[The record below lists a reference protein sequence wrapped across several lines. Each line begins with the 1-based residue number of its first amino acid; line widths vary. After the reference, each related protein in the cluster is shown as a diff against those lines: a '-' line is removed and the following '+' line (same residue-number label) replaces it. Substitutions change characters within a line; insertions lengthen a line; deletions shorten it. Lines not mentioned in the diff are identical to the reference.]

1 MCKCRAQSVS
11 VGWDDVSFVLSLSLA
26 HSLSPSF
33 SLPLSLPFLLLL
45 QAGTVCW
52 LFWSLFCTADCV
64 QQMWDSQASSLTSVW
79 KPAKSCCHEPS
90 SRLTL
95 CSMANRT
102 GCGHFFAFCSDSG
115 LPVKWQTRF
124 FSLLGLTKSWRI
136 KYGNEWVFK
145 CVQYCF
151 FLQNAARQKQALLW
165 CIKYYCAI
173 FFQIIRHFVFT
184 FSTGIQNHLIKTAD
198 KSTVVRMVAL
208 WLCSELPV
216 NTIFGV
222 W

>member
-1 MCKCRAQSVS
+1 MQSTKCECGL
-11 VGWDDVSFVLSLSLA
+11 GWCFLCPLSLFL
-26 HSLSPSF
+26 LPSF
-33 SLPLSLPFLLLL
+33 SLPPPLSPSLSPFSFFFKQEQCVGYFGHFSAQQTVCNRCGTPRPVVWHQSGSLQNPAVTNLPAIQPCVPWLIGLAVAICLPFV
-45 QAGTVCW
+45 AT
-52 LFWSLFCTADCV
+52 
-64 QQMWDSQASSLTSVW
+64 
-79 KPAKSCCHEPS
+79 
-90 SRLTL
+90 
-95 CSMANRT
+95 
-102 GCGHFFAFCSDSG
+102 G
-115 LPVKWQTRF
+115 LPARWQTRF
-124 FSLLGLTKSWRI
+124 SSLLGLTKPWRI
-136 KYGNEWVFK
+136 KYSNEWVFK

-208 WLCSELPV
+208 RLCSELPV
-216 NTIFGV
+216 NTIFGG